1 MVAAVG
7 PLDHMRGWLLFLEM
21 PGSVAMLEE
30 ARVPLIWGV
39 GGIFIPEHLHV
50 SAHAVVSLPWGYT
63 GRAAVAGEA
72 AGKWEVE
79 SLWSTAPSTGETQER
94 ARVRQPLL
102 DSISTGFSGPSPL
115 WPQRSLHWQFPGNCF
130 WLRPL
135 ASRGPAQRLG
145 HRQPA
150 FSGERTASLQTREQL
165 DPHSFAGQGH
175 ISSPGARFI
184 L

>member
-1 MVAAVG
+1 MATVH
-7 PLDHMRGWLLFLEM
+7 PLDHMRGRPLFLEM
-21 PGSVAMLEE
+21 PGSVAMPEE
-30 ARVPLIWGV
+30 ARVPLVWGV
-39 GGIFIPEHLHV
+39 GVIFIPEHLHV
-50 SAHAVVSLPWGYT
+50 RAHAVTSLPWGYT

-79 SLWSTAPSTGETQER
+79 SLWPTAPSTGETQER
-94 ARVRQPLL
+94 ARVRQTLL

-145 HRQPA
+145 HKQPA
-150 FSGERTASLQTREQL
+150 FSGERTASLQTQEWL